1 MQTAADHVEPGSVHE
16 DAHRPP
22 TWQRIA
28 ALAFVIG
35 VSAALVIWRTE
46 LSSVQAYGYPGL
58 FLVNLIGNATLF
70 LPAPVLVVVFA
81 AGSSFVPLLVGLSAG
96 SGAALGELTGYLA
109 GFSGS
114 AVVENEARYTRMRH
128 WMERW
133 GLRVVFVLSL
143 IPNPL
148 FDAAGI
154 VAGALRVPLPRFLLA
169 CWAGKVVKMTAV
181 AYMGGQ
187 AVGLL
192 EQLIGH

>member
-1 MQTAADHVEPGSVHE
+1 METAAGHVEPGSEHNE
-16 DAHRPP
+16 AQPPP

-35 VSAALVIWRTE
+35 ISAALVVWRRQ
-46 LSSVQAYGYPGL
+46 LSSVHAYGYPGL

-70 LPAPVLVVVFA
+70 LPAPVLIVVFA
-81 AGSSFVPLLVGLSAG
+81 AGSSFVPVLVGLSAG

-114 AVVENEARYTRMRH
+114 AVVENQVRYARIRR

-133 GLRVVFVLSL
+133 GLWVVFVLSL

-154 VAGALRVPLPRFLLA
+154 LSGALRVPLPRFLLA
-169 CWAGKVVKMTAV
+169 CWAGKVVKMTAI

-187 AVGLL
+187 AVGLF
-192 EQLIGH
+192 EQLIGR

>member
-1 MQTAADHVEPGSVHE
+1 MQTAVDHVEPGSVHDE
-16 DAHRPP
+16 AQRPP

-35 VSAALVIWRTE
+35 ISAALIICRKQ
-46 LSSVQAYGYPGL
+46 LSSVHAYGYPGL

-70 LPAPVLVVVFA
+70 LPAPVLIVVFA
-81 AGSSFVPLLVGLSAG
+81 AGSTFVPFLVGLAAG
-96 SGAALGELTGYLA
+96 SGAAVGELTGYLA

-114 AVVENEARYTRMRH
+114 GVVENQARYARIRR
-128 WMERW
+128 WMERR
-133 GLRVVFVLSL
+133 GLWVIFVLSL

-154 VAGALRVPLPRFLLA
+154 LAGGLRVPLPRFLAA
-169 CWAGKVVKMTAV
+169 CWAGKVIKMTV
-181 AYMGGQ
+181 IAYMGGQ
-187 AVGLL
+187 AVGLF